1 MRYLKTKTLSKYS
14 VADNTLKA
22 NQYGRY
28 VMDGVGGLRLPK
40 GTTSERPAEGSV
52 DTPGGMNG
60 LIRYNTT
67 THELECF
74 IMGVWETVKAPGALA
89 IKKQT
94 LGPGNFIDTVFG
106 PLIQDPP
113 NPNNILVFVENV
125 FQISETNYE
134 LLYNY
139 QGSGFTYI
147 QFEEPIPI
155 GKYITIL
162 FGFAN

>member
-1 MRYLKTKTLSKYS
+1 MRYLKTKTLSRYGVS
-14 VADNTLKA
+14 DNVFKA

-28 VMDGVGGLRLPK
+28 VMDGTGGLRLPK
-40 GTTSERPAEGSV
+40 GTTEQRPNESTV
-52 DTPGGMNG
+52 DTVGGMNG
-60 LIRYNTT
+60 LIRYNTS
-67 THELECF
+67 THELEAF

-94 LGPGNFIDTVFG
+94 IGPGNFIDTVFG
-106 PLIQDPP
+106 PLEQDPP
-113 NPNNILVFVENV
+113 SPNNILVFVENV
-125 FQISETNYE
+125 FQISDTNFT

-139 QGSGFTYI
+139 QGSGSTYI

-155 GKYITIL
+155 GKYITIF